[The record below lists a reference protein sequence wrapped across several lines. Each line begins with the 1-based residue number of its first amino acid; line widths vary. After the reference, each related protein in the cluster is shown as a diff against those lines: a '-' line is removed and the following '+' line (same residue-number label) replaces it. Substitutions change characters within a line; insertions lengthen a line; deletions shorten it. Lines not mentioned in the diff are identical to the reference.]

1 MGMRPFWVLA
11 AALAVSFPA
20 ADRAAAAAAAA
31 PFSAAAPGAPVVIIV
46 PHGLYA
52 FEAERAAKARGCQG
66 PDGIRPAAQLRLKNG
81 AIEEY
86 DVACTAGVQRV
97 RCDMGMCSAAR

>member
-1 MGMRPFWVLA
+1 MGMRSIWVLA
-11 AALAVSFPA
+11 AALGVSLRA
-20 ADRAAAAAAAA
+20 ADRAAAAAAA
-31 PFSAAAPGAPVVIIV
+31 PLSAAEPAGPVVIIV

-66 PDGIRPAAQLRLKNG
+66 PDGIRPAAQLRVKNG

-86 DVACTAGVQRV
+86 DVACTTGVMRV
-97 RCDMGMCSAAR
+97 RCDLGMCAAVR